1 MDKMELYGLLQNMI
15 EILGEEQLLYELFS
29 ALSSD
34 ELEENLIYI
43 CDNYE
48 MDFLYD

>member
-1 MDKMELYGLLQNMI
+1 MDKMELYGLLEKMI

-34 ELEENLIYI
+34 ELEDNLVYI
-43 CDNYE
+43 CDNYGI
-48 MDFLYD
+48 DYLYE